1 MIRKWF
7 MATKDP
13 FYKRHPDDEY
23 YDKITIETVP
33 RYKTSEMSGDE
44 WRVSAT
50 MKFWRKGQLVFER
63 TFNKM
68 ETAAIAMPWFF
79 KTAGEGPEF
88 KQIKDEKLCDQ
99 PGCGNDA
106 VNEFRLKKEYSERGE
121 ELSEKNMSS
130 FEKRRKFCERHARRG
145 DCGLEDS
152 DSNYEVISGP
162 GPDGAKGFEK
172 DVSPSQFGGVIELEQ
187 DLRKMLDGKPLQEA
201 TSQKV
206 LKRRK

>member
-1 MIRKWF
+1 MDSKKHF
-7 MATKDP
+7 
-13 FYKRHPDDEY
+13 FKRHPDDEY
-23 YDKITIETVP
+23 YDKITVEAVP

-79 KTAGEGPEF
+79 KTASEGNDF
-88 KQIKDEKLCDQ
+88 KQAKDEKLCDQ
-99 PGCGNDA
+99 PGCGDEA
-106 VNEFRLKKEYSERGE
+106 INEVRLKKEYSERGE
-121 ELSEKNMSS
+121 EISERNMSS

-152 DSNYEVISGP
+152 DANYEVLSGP
-162 GPDGAKGFEK
+162 GPEGAKGFEK
-172 DVSPSQFGGVIELEQ
+172 DVSPSQLGGVIELEQ
-187 DLRKMLDGKPLQEA
+187 DLRKVLDGEMLQEQA
-201 TSQKV
+201 PSKV
-206 LKRRK
+206 LKRRR

>member
-1 MIRKWF
+1 
-7 MATKDP
+7 MATKKDR

-23 YDKITIETVP
+23 YDKITIEAVP
-33 RYKTSEMSGDE
+33 RYKTSEMSGNE

-63 TFNKM
+63 SFNKM

-79 KTAGEGPEF
+79 KTAGEGSDF
-88 KQIKDEKLCDQ
+88 KHAKDEKQCDQ
-99 PGCGNDA
+99 PGCGNEA
-106 VNEFRLKKEYSERGE
+106 VNEFRLKKEYSEHGE
-121 ELSEKNMSS
+121 ELSEKNMSG

-152 DSNYEVISGP
+152 DSNYEVISGS
-162 GPDGAKGFEK
+162 GPEGAKGFEK
-172 DVSPSQFGGVIELEQ
+172 DISPSQFGGVIELEQ
-187 DLRKMLDGKPLQEA
+187 DLRKMLNGESVQEQVP
-201 TSQKV
+201 SKV